1 MDLLATYTLRYDDLR
16 ACLLFSA
23 KNDPR
28 VHLQSVMVGRGLVCA
43 TNGRIA
49 LICDEPEA
57 NGFEIIIPSAVV
69 KSFIAKV
76 GTKRDLTVG
85 LSKVNKEFWL
95 LHRYDCYEIFKPI
108 EEKFPDIKRVD
119 MPKPESYE
127 SKQFPLF
134 NFDFLM
140 VFHKASAIYLKIPA
154 PRIYPTS
161 TNGNAYIE
169 INDRV
174 HGIICPM
181 HSEE

>member
-23 KNDPR
+23 KSDPR
-28 VHLQSVMVGRGLVCA
+28 SYLQSIQVGHGLVCA
-43 TNGRIA
+43 TNGHMV

-57 NGFEIIIPSAVV
+57 VGFDVLIPSAVV
-69 KSFIAKV
+69 KSFIAKL
-76 GTKRDLTVG
+76 GTKRDFFVN
-85 LSKVNKEFWL
+85 LSQVSSEFWL
-95 LHRYDCYEIFKPI
+95 LHHYECYELFKPL
-108 EEKFPDIKRVD
+108 EGKFPDIKKVD

-127 SKQFPLF
+127 SKQFPLL

-140 VFHKASAIYLKIPA
+140 VFHKASAIYLKMPA

-161 TNGNAYIE
+161 TNGNVYIE

-181 HSEE
+181 RSEE